1 MRRLLRWSP
10 VLLSLC
16 ALAACSRYWTA
27 RFSSPTAADVDQ
39 SAPFV
44 KCHLPSG
51 DVYVLTEW
59 SLSDTEIRGRGL
71 HYDVDRH
78 QSSPTPTE
86 HVLSLSDIALLET
99 NRPENFMHGTVAVLG
114 VATAASLAVTAVCAT
129 NPKTCFGSC
138 PTFYALSE
146 AIAPA
151 SGFTPAIAGPD
162 ASDGKGGPLMAEGFS
177 ASVARSMEE
186 TDVDALVG
194 ARLTPDGFLLEM
206 RNEALETH
214 FVQSLRIGVVHSEG
228 RRVLREGDRYR
239 PARALHEPLR
249 CQAWSGGPEQ
259 APTDCLERVRVADGA
274 EYVSETDG
282 HDLAAREEIRLRFR
296 HPPGALGI
304 EVRARNTLLNTFLFY
319 QGLAYMG
326 RSMGDYL
333 MLLEAHAWA
342 VEGTRAFLRTL
353 GGIDAEVKTRA
364 GWRPIGSFE
373 EIGPI
378 ARDVQLWSLPADL
391 PEGDI
396 EIRLTLS
403 RGNYKI
409 DELLLAELL
418 PAVSPTWYLPDR
430 ARKDG
435 RDAPAALASL
445 LDPERRLMT
454 FPGERYELHFPVPE
468 QRGAPPQL
476 FLESRGYYYEW
487 GRESWLPE
495 EDPEKVLLL
504 FRRPRAALVELA
516 AAYQRIERDMDAMFW
531 GSRVGEAP

>member
-10 VLLSLC
+10 LLLSLC
-16 ALAACSRYWTA
+16 ALTACSRYWTA

-51 DVYVLTEW
+51 DLYVLTEW

-71 HYDVDRH
+71 HYDLDRH

-86 HVLSLSDIALLET
+86 HVLSLSEIALIET
-99 NRPENFMHGTVAVLG
+99 NRPESFIHATVAVLG
-114 VATAASLAVTAVCAT
+114 IATAASLAVTAVCAT

-146 AIAPA
+146 
-151 SGFTPAIAGPD
+151 GQD
-162 ASDGKGGPLMAEGFS
+162 ASEGKRPLMAEGFS

-228 RRVLREGDRYR
+228 RRVLREGDRYW

-249 CQAWSGGPEQ
+249 CQAWGAGPEQ
-259 APTDCLERVRVADGA
+259 APTDCRERVRVADGV

-282 HDLAAREEIRLRFR
+282 HDLAAREEIRLRFP
-296 HPPGALGI
+296 HPAGALGI
-304 EVRARNTLLNTFLFY
+304 AVRARNTLLNTFLFY

-333 MLLEAHAWA
+333 MLLEAHPWA

-378 ARDVQLWSLPADL
+378 ARDVQLWSLPGDL
-391 PEGDI
+391 PEGDV
-396 EIRLTLS
+396 ELRLTGAGTVSTISHGWLAIVSLPLWLGLGITSTVIAAYGNDTTVLPPDFDQATQFARYPQGMPGTLPS
-403 RGNYKI
+403 RRAAAPIKKVKTST
-409 DELLLAELL
+409 EA
-418 PAVSPTWYLPDR
+418 AVP
-430 ARKDG
+430 
-435 RDAPAALASL
+435 SL
-445 LDPERRLMT
+445 FL
-454 FPGERYELHFPVPE
+454 PGEEPSNPS
-468 QRGAPPQL
+468 GPP
-476 FLESRGYYYEW
+476 G
-487 GRESWLPE
+487 G
-495 EDPEKVLLL
+495 
-504 FRRPRAALVELA
+504 PR
-516 AAYQRIERDMDAMFW
+516 
-531 GSRVGEAP
+531 